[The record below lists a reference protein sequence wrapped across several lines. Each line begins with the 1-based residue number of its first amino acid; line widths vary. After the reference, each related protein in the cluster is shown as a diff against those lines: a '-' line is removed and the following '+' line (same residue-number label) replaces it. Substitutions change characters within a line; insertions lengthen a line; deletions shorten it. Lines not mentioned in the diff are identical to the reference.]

1 MAFRVRKGSAK
12 KYQILNVIGEGAY
25 GIVLK
30 CRKRS
35 NGVLVAV
42 KKFKPSD
49 DTELLVKT
57 ATREVK
63 ALRKLARCG
72 HPNIVGLIEIFKRK
86 EQLYIVLE
94 YAERSFLE
102 VLEENPDGMELGL
115 AQQLL
120 YQLAS
125 ALQFCHEH
133 RIVHRDVKPENLL
146 LDRYSNLK
154 LCDFGFA
161 KAVSKRN
168 ATRRN
173 SDKGSM
179 TDYVATRWYRSPEL
193 LLGSTSYG
201 MQVDMWAMGCIMAEM
216 VSGLPLFPG
225 ETEIDQLFLLQKLLG
240 PLVAEHLEMFLKLKR
255 FSGLIFPDMSN
266 PETVVGRFGDSLNEA
281 GVDLLTQ
288 LLQMVD
294 TNRPTTFAVKNHPFF
309 ANYKPKNKF
318 KAYSPKDKNRAE
330 TKELSRTMSLDVATA
345 AAAVFGNQ
353 PNRPANGSP
362 TKTRSKSIAIVDT
375 SPIIER
381 QRTKKKKNKKLNP
394 LLPVTPGVGLSIMPK
409 HHMKAPLLSNAHLAV
424 DTSVK
429 PIKNGSVNKV
439 GKKRSFTGEKGF
451 AAAITR
457 TSNRGMKYPG
467 SGRLS
472 NKVRSV
478 AKTCKRSGRKRS
490 PRGAPLSTHAAAHS
504 SNSGSSSRKGS
515 KYKNK
520 SLKLPTALKF
530 RR

>member
-1 MAFRVRKGSAK
+1 MG
-12 KYQILNVIGEGAY
+12 
-25 GIVLK
+25 
-30 CRKRS
+30 
-35 NGVLVAV
+35 
-42 KKFKPSD
+42 KPSD

-173 SDKGSM
+173 SEKGSM

-216 VSGLPLFPG
+216 ISGLPLFPG

-240 PLVAEHLEMFLKLKR
+240 PLVPEHLEMFLKLKR
-255 FSGLIFPDMSN
+255 FSGLIFPDMSQ
-266 PETVVGRFGDSLNEA
+266 PETVVGRFGDSLNGA

-288 LLQMVD
+288 LLQMVH

-318 KAYSPKDKNRAE
+318 KAYSPKEKSQSGAE
-330 TKELSRTMSLDVATA
+330 SKEISRTLSCDVAAA

-362 TKTRSKSIAIVDT
+362 AKVRSKSIAIVDT
-375 SPIIER
+375 SPILER
-381 QRTKKKKNKKLNP
+381 QRTRKKKKKLNP

-424 DTSVK
+424 DTSAK

-457 TSNRGMKYPG
+457 TSNRGAKYPG

-478 AKTCKRSGRKRS
+478 AKTCKRSPRNHDRKRS
-490 PRGAPLSTHAAAHS
+490 PRDTALPTHAAAHNS
-504 SNSGSSSRKGS
+504 SSGSSSRKGS
-515 KYKNK
+515 SEYKNK